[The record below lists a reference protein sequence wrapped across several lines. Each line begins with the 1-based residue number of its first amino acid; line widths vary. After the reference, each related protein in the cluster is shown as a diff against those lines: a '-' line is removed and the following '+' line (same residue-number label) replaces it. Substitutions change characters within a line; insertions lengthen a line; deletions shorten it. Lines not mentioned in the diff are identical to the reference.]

1 MISFAIETQNDAAYV
16 DVNDPVRVGCLSLGD
31 KDDIVHFNIYH
42 VSCAREM
49 QRLAYS
55 RVWVEFPVPTT
66 CKALSSCILPLASS
80 RWSSHPY
87 RRTITR
93 SSRAHAR
100 CARTKV
106 DGYHYILYHSVD
118 LARKCQGETT

>member
-1 MISFAIETQNDAAYV
+1 MISFDIETQDDAAYV

-31 KDDIVHFNIYH
+31 KDDIVHFSIYH
-42 VSCAREM
+42 VSCARAM
-49 QRLAYS
+49 QGLAYS

-66 CKALSSCILPLASS
+66 CKSLSSRILPLASS
-80 RWSSHPY
+80 RRSTHPH

-93 SSRAHAR
+93 GSSAYAR
-100 CARTKV
+100 CAGTKV

-118 LARKCQGETT
+118 LG